1 MFVAVCRREKNQITT
16 SEYDVQILFVSLRN
30 SFIYILSGEV
40 VLTSLEVI
48 PRIGS
53 KSKQIM
59 RRSQFDIKSR
69 KVLNITI

>member
-1 MFVAVCRREKNQITT
+1 MFVAVCRGKKNQIIT
-16 SEYDVQILFVSLRN
+16 SKYDVQILFVSLRN
-30 SFIYILSGEV
+30 SFIYLLSGEV

-59 RRSQFDIKSR
+59 RRSQFDIKSNHA
-69 KVLNITI
+69 KF